1 MKLPRASLRRTRAI
15 ARKEFLHIIRDVR
28 SLLAAIA
35 QPVLMLL
42 LFGYALSLDVDRIPT
57 MIYDLDRTPLS
68 DGLVRDF
75 RGSRYFQIV
84 GEAKDYGSIEKAM
97 DSREILLGVV
107 IPTDYSRHLGAGE
120 ETPVQLLLDGSD
132 SNTASIAR
140 GYAEGLIQSYA
151 LRRRTEAQIQRAGSS
166 IAVPVDTRVRVW
178 YNTDLVSRD
187 YIVPGLIAVILM
199 IIAAL
204 LTSLTIAREW
214 ENGTMEQLLST
225 PVRPIEM
232 ALGKLSAYFT
242 LGIVDMLIAL
252 LVGVGVFQVP
262 MKGSWT
268 LLFTASCVFLF
279 GALAWGIFISA
290 MNRSQLNAYQFS
302 TLTSFLPAFLLSGF
316 IYSISNM
323 PVVIQFFAL
332 FVPARYFINIVKGI
346 FLKGIGLEILWF
358 DFLLLVIYGAGVFYF
373 ATRKLRQKVA

>member
-1 MKLPRASLRRTRAI
+1 MNFRRTKAI
-15 ARKEFLHIIRDVR
+15 ARKEFLHIIRDAR

-42 LFGYALSLDVDRIPT
+42 LFGYALSLDVDHIPT
-57 MIYDLDRTPLS
+57 VVYDLDQTPVS
-68 DGLVRDF
+68 DALVKDF
-75 RGSRYFQIV
+75 RGSRYFDIV
-84 GEAKDYGSIEKAM
+84 GEVRGYTPIERDM
-97 DSREILLGVV
+97 DSRRALLGVV
-107 IPTDYSRHLGAGE
+107 IPSDYSKNLAAGKIAQ
-120 ETPVQLLLDGSD
+120 VQLLLDGSD
-132 SNTASIAR
+132 SNTASIAK
-140 GYAEGLIQSYA
+140 GYAEGLIQAYA
-151 LRRRTEAQIQRAGSS
+151 ERQRQEAQIQRTGST
-166 IAVPVDTRVRVW
+166 IAPPVEARVRVW

-225 PVRPIEM
+225 PVRPAEM
-232 ALGKLSAYFT
+232 ALGKLSAYFV
-242 LGIVDMLIAL
+242 LGLVDMLIAIV
-252 LVGVGVFQVP
+252 VGIGVFHVP
-262 MKGSWT
+262 MKGSPL
-268 LLFTASCVFLF
+268 LLFSASCVFLF

-323 PVVIQFFAL
+323 PYVIQFVAL
-332 FVPARYFINIVKGI
+332 FVPARYFIDIVKGI

-358 DFLLLVIYGAGVFYF
+358 DFLLLVLYGAGVFFF